1 MRAWTRAGPGVGRVL
16 VSRGLG
22 SLVAGATTA
31 LGSRSLGTAEPRP
44 RLVAEVGCL
53 LMGLRASQEIPVGV
67 GHRMGAALEVARAG
81 AAEAAGR
88 READPRTG
96 QAGPAGAAGE
106 ADLLRQT
113 SSRSCT

>member
-1 MRAWTRAGPGVGRVL
+1 M
-16 VSRGLG
+16 
-22 SLVAGATTA
+22 VAGATTA
-31 LGSRSLGTAEPRP
+31 PGSRSLGTAEPRP

-53 LMGLRASQEIPVGV
+53 LMGLRASQETPVGV
-67 GHRMGAALEVARAG
+67 GHRMGVALVAARAG
-81 AAEAAGR
+81 AAAAAAR
-88 READPRTG
+88 REAVPRAG

>member
-1 MRAWTRAGPGVGRVL
+1 M
-16 VSRGLG
+16 VSRGLE

-53 LMGLRASQEIPVGV
+53 LMGLRASQETPVGV

-96 QAGPAGAAGE
+96 QAGPAGAEGA
-106 ADLLRQT
+106 ADLVRPT